1 VPDGIEATFSR
12 APPGKAYSAFS
23 DWHGE
28 RPSFITR
35 VTTRSAAIFVSAARR
50 GPIVARLAMTD
61 PSARNPAAAGDA
73 GAVPQAAPA
82 LDSVTLWLIV
92 VIVMVFAMVVIGGVT
107 RLTQS
112 GLSIVDW
119 NPIMGAVPP
128 LSDAAW
134 MDAFNAYKRF
144 PEYQRINYGMTLA
157 EFKAIFLVEYFHRLW
172 GRLIGLVF
180 ALPFAWFVIRGRVH
194 GALAWKLG
202 GVLLLG
208 GAQGLM
214 GWVMVQSGLID
225 NPSVSAYR
233 LTAHLM
239 IAVAIYLI
247 LLWMVLERTLTPSG
261 ATDLRRPALVA
272 LALALVTVASGGFV
286 AGLDAGMTYNTF
298 PLMDGQLVPDGLLM
312 LDPVW
317 RNPFENVAMVQFD
330 HRVFAKVSVIAV
342 LWLGLRAARSMAA
355 GRARTAALASSAM
368 ALIQGALGITTLL
381 LVVPVSLGAA
391 HQAGAMALI
400 ALLTWTLFESRTA

>member
-1 VPDGIEATFSR
+1 
-12 APPGKAYSAFS
+12 
-23 DWHGE
+23 
-28 RPSFITR
+28 
-35 VTTRSAAIFVSAARR
+35 
-50 GPIVARLAMTD
+50 MTD
-61 PSARNPAAAGDA
+61 PSARNTAATGNA
-73 GAVPQAAPA
+73 GALPQAARA
-82 LDSVTLWLIV
+82 LDAVTLWLIA

-134 MDAFNAYKRF
+134 MEAFNAYKRF

-180 ALPFAWFVIRGRVH
+180 ALPFAWFVIRGRVR
-194 GALAWKLG
+194 GKLAWKLG

-247 LLWMVLERTLTPSG
+247 LLWMVLGRTLEPSG
-261 ATDLRRPALVA
+261 ATSLRRPALVA
-272 LALALVTVASGGFV
+272 LILVLVTMASGGFV

-298 PLMDGQLVPDGLLM
+298 PLMDGRLVPDGLLM
-312 LDPVW
+312 LEPAW

-330 HRVFAKVSVIAV
+330 HRVLAMASVAAV
-342 LWLGLRAARSMAA
+342 LWLGWRAAQSTGT
-355 GRARTAALASSAM
+355 GRARPAALASSAM
-368 ALIQGALGITTLL
+368 VLVQGALGIATLL

-391 HQAGAMALI
+391 HQAGAMVLI
-400 ALLTWTLFESRTA
+400 ALLTWTLFECRRSSQATA

>member
-1 VPDGIEATFSR
+1 
-12 APPGKAYSAFS
+12 
-23 DWHGE
+23 
-28 RPSFITR
+28 
-35 VTTRSAAIFVSAARR
+35 
-50 GPIVARLAMTD
+50 
-61 PSARNPAAAGDA
+61 
-73 GAVPQAAPA
+73 
-82 LDSVTLWLIV
+82 
-92 VIVMVFAMVVIGGVT
+92 
-107 RLTQS
+107 
-112 GLSIVDW
+112 
-119 NPIMGAVPP
+119 
-128 LSDAAW
+128 
-134 MDAFNAYKRF
+134 
-144 PEYQRINYGMTLA
+144 
-157 EFKAIFLVEYFHRLW
+157 
-172 GRLIGLVF
+172 LIGLVF
-180 ALPFAWFVIRGRVH
+180 ALPFAWFVIRGRVR

>member
-1 VPDGIEATFSR
+1 
-12 APPGKAYSAFS
+12 
-23 DWHGE
+23 
-28 RPSFITR
+28 
-35 VTTRSAAIFVSAARR
+35 
-50 GPIVARLAMTD
+50 
-61 PSARNPAAAGDA
+61 
-73 GAVPQAAPA
+73 
-82 LDSVTLWLIV
+82 
-92 VIVMVFAMVVIGGVT
+92 VT

-119 NPIMGAVPP
+119 NPIMGAIPP
-128 LSDAAW
+128 LSEAAW
-134 MDAFNAYKRF
+134 TDAFNAYKQF

-157 EFKAIFLVEYFHRLW
+157 EFKAIFLIEYFHRLW
-172 GRLIGLVF
+172 GRLIGLAF
-180 ALPFAWFVIRGRVH
+180 ALPLAWFVVRGRVR

-247 LLWMVLERTLTPSG
+247 LLWMVLGRTLTPSG

-330 HRVFAKVSVIAV
+330 HRVLAIASVVTV
-342 LWLGLRAARSMAA
+342 LWLGLRAARSTGM
-355 GRARTAALASSAM
+355 GRARTAALASA
-368 ALIQGALGITTLL
+368 AIVLIQGALGITTLV

-391 HQAGAMALI
+391 HQAGAMVLI
-400 ALLTWTLFESRTA
+400 ALLTWVLFESRRSPQAPA

>member
-1 VPDGIEATFSR
+1 
-12 APPGKAYSAFS
+12 
-23 DWHGE
+23 
-28 RPSFITR
+28 
-35 VTTRSAAIFVSAARR
+35 
-50 GPIVARLAMTD
+50 MTD
-61 PSARNPAAAGDA
+61 PIAETSAAPPRRALPEGAAACDA
-73 GAVPQAAPA
+73 
-82 LDSVTLWLIV
+82 VTVWLIV
-92 VIVMVFAMVVIGGVT
+92 VIVMVFAMVVVGGVT

-119 NPIMGAVPP
+119 NPIMGAIPP

-134 MDAFNAYKRF
+134 MDAFNAYKQF

-157 EFKAIFLVEYFHRLW
+157 EFKAIFLIEYFHRLW
-172 GRLIGLVF
+172 GRLIGLAF
-180 ALPFAWFVIRGRVH
+180 ALPLAWFVVRGRVR

-214 GWVMVQSGLID
+214 GWIMVQSGLID

-247 LLWMVLERTLTPSG
+247 LLWMVLGRMLTPSG
-261 ATDLRRPALVA
+261 ATGLRRPALIA
-272 LALALVTVASGGFV
+272 LTLALVTVASGGFV

-330 HRVFAKVSVIAV
+330 HRVLAVTSVFAV

-355 GRARTAALASSAM
+355 GRPRTAALASAAM
-368 ALIQGALGITTLL
+368 VLLQGALGITTLV

-391 HQAGAMALI
+391 HQAGAMVLI
-400 ALLTWTLFESRTA
+400 ALLTWTLFECRRSSQATA

>member
-1 VPDGIEATFSR
+1 M
-12 APPGKAYSAFS
+12 
-23 DWHGE
+23 
-28 RPSFITR
+28 TR
-35 VTTRSAAIFVSAARR
+35 IITRSAAIFVSTALPRPHYRKA
-50 GPIVARLAMTD
+50 LAMTD
-61 PSARNPAAAGDA
+61 PTVHTSAAPPAAPVTGPSGRSTTA
-73 GAVPQAAPA
+73 GANACDA
-82 LDSVTLWLIV
+82 VTVWLIV

-112 GLSIVDW
+112 GLSIVNW
-119 NPIMGAVPP
+119 NPIMGAIPP
-128 LSDAAW
+128 LSEAAW
-134 MDAFNAYKRF
+134 TDAFNAYKQF

-157 EFKAIFLVEYFHRLW
+157 EFKAIFLIEYFHRLW
-172 GRLIGLVF
+172 GRLIGLAF
-180 ALPFAWFVIRGRVH
+180 ALPLAWFVVRGRVR

-214 GWVMVQSGLID
+214 GWLMVQSGLID

-247 LLWMVLERTLTPSG
+247 LLWLVLGRTLTPSG
-261 ATDLRRPALVA
+261 ATGVRRPALVA
-272 LALALVTVASGGFV
+272 LTLALITVASGGFV

-330 HRVFAKVSVIAV
+330 HRVLAVASVFAV
-342 LWLGLRAARSMAA
+342 LWLGLRAARRPGQ
-355 GRARTAALASSAM
+355 GRARTAALASAAM
-368 ALIQGALGITTLL
+368 VLIQGALGITTLL

-391 HQAGAMALI
+391 HQAGAMVLI
-400 ALLTWTLFESRTA
+400 ALLTWTLFESRRSPQAPA

>member
-1 VPDGIEATFSR
+1 M
-12 APPGKAYSAFS
+12 
-23 DWHGE
+23 
-28 RPSFITR
+28 TR
-35 VTTRSAAIFVSAARR
+35 VTTRSAAISMPATPSRPHYRKA
-50 GPIVARLAMTD
+50 LAMTD
-61 PSARNPAAAGDA
+61 PTVHTPAAQPAAPPTGQSGRSAPA
-73 GAVPQAAPA
+73 GAKGCDA
-82 LDSVTLWLIV
+82 VTVWLIV
-92 VIVMVFAMVVIGGVT
+92 VIVMVFAMVVVGGVT

-119 NPIMGAVPP
+119 NPIMGAIPP

-134 MDAFNAYKRF
+134 TDAFNAYKQF

-157 EFKAIFLVEYFHRLW
+157 EFKAIFLIEYFHRLW
-172 GRLIGLVF
+172 GRLIGLAF
-180 ALPFAWFVIRGRVH
+180 ALPLAWFVVRGRVR

-208 GAQGLM
+208 GTQGLM

-247 LLWMVLERTLTPSG
+247 LLWMVLGRTLTPSG
-261 ATDLRRPALVA
+261 ATGLRRPTLVA
-272 LALALVTVASGGFV
+272 LTLALVTVASGGFV

-312 LDPVW
+312 IDPVW

-330 HRVFAKVSVIAV
+330 HRVLAVALVVTV
-342 LWLGLRAARSMAA
+342 LWLGLRAARSTAA
-355 GRARTAALASSAM
+355 GRARTAALASAAM
-368 ALIQGALGITTLL
+368 VLIQGVLGITTLV

-391 HQAGAMALI
+391 HQAGAMVLI
-400 ALLTWTLFESRTA
+400 ALLTWTLFESRATFRVSG